1 MHKISSKYYLR
12 KRKRYVYFMTIA
24 IFQFLFDRRYI
35 LDKPYNNTGYTLI
48 NNSEET
54 AMATGYCVKC
64 KEKGVDLTA
73 PEIHQTAKGGF
84 MAKGKH
90 EKCGTTVCAM
100 MSKDNAEKEIEAGAK
115 KAY

>member
-1 MHKISSKYYLR
+1 MQQDTLLR
-12 KRKRYVYFMTIA
+12 EIDMV
-24 IFQFLFDRRYI
+24 
-35 LDKPYNNTGYTLI
+35 
-48 NNSEET
+48 
-54 AMATGYCVKC
+54 TGYCVKC
-64 KEKGVDLTA
+64 KEKGVELSA

-100 MSKDNAEKEIEAGAK
+100 MSKDNAQKAIEGGAT